1 MPKFSRNE
9 INIAKIMLTINKKQI
24 QKLKKPKKK
33 LTRNSPSR
41 SRLIIKLKKTK

>member
-9 INIAKIMLTINKKQI
+9 INIAKIMLRFNKNKL
-24 QKLKKPKKK
+24 QKLKTHNK
-33 LTRNSPSR
+33 

>member
-9 INIAKIMLTINKKQI
+9 INIAKIMLTINKK
-24 QKLKKPKKK
+24 PKKK
-33 LTRNSPSR
+33 ITRNSPSR

>member
-24 QKLKKPKKK
+24 QKLKKPSQG
-33 LTRNSPSR
+33 LIRNSPNH

>member
-1 MPKFSRNE
+1 MTKFSRNE

-24 QKLKKPKKK
+24 KKLKKP
-33 LTRNSPSR
+33 SH